1 MKRLTAAQRR
11 ELAQTYR
18 RRAESLQAVDR
29 GVAAIY
35 HELEDEGLLENTYI
49 FFLSDNGFL
58 LGEHRIDHGKVLPY
72 EESVRVPLAVTGPG
86 VPRKRNQPAARC
98 QRRPRRDLRRH
109 RQGDPQMT
117 QDGMSLLP
125 AFYGHVDRGREILL
139 ESFIDKCD
147 MPSFEA
153 VRTHRW
159 TLVDYRG
166 AGRELYD
173 NRRDPHQ
180 LRNLYR
186 SRARDSDGSVVR
198 RLQSVL
204 RRLEDCS
211 GESCR

>member
-86 VPRKRNQPAARC
+86 VPRNETSRQLAANV
-98 QRRPRRDLRRH
+98 DLAATFADIAR
-109 RQGDPQMT
+109 
-117 QDGMSLLP
+117 
-125 AFYGHVDRGREILL
+125 A
-139 ESFIDKCD
+139 
-147 MPSFEA
+147 
-153 VRTHRW
+153 THR
-159 TLVDYRG
+159 
-166 AGRELYD
+166 
-173 NRRDPHQ
+173 
-180 LRNLYR
+180 
-186 SRARDSDGSVVR
+186 
-198 RLQSVL
+198 
-204 RRLEDCS
+204 
-211 GESCR
+211 

>member
-86 VPRKRNQPAARC
+86 VPRNETSRQLAANV
-98 QRRPRRDLRRH
+98 DLAATFADIARAT
-109 RQGDPQMT
+109 PQMT

-139 ESFIDKCD
+139 ESFIDKRD

-186 SRARDSDGSVVR
+186 SRARDSDGAVVR